1 MQDRSNSLWCQMY
14 SSVGCA
20 WYAPF
25 GLALMLMLGAG
36 GCATTQSQSPL
47 DVTRLIAKVASE
59 EEGRS
64 ICSGASTKLIDL
76 ANAVEVHETKHPS
89 TRGRL
94 SESDIQHALRQAFP
108 CPGSPTQPSP
118 ELEKSTDTL
127 GSRARLQAYG
137 QGLSAYEQKDY
148 RTAGTLF
155 KALSDAG
162 DVRSSHALAN
172 MYLLGLGVEKDMA
185 EALRL
190 YERSAKGGNV
200 LSMNTL
206 AALYLGDQG
215 GQKNVTMSREWARRS
230 ARAGNAEGAVLL
242 FRALLIDPD
251 LDYRENG
258 KPNIERYNK
267 LAKRPVGERAVE
279 IEAYDMLAR
288 AARQGYPQARIA
300 LANFYVDKPGEGN
313 IRNALA
319 IYESVSNLPGPLP
332 QVKQKLMELQKLGS
346 TRATLKLAYD
356 AQMVATTQAY
366 IRAQSLNQ
374 HVGVQCPADKTRL
387 VRMAVSKPPED
398 AEYLPLTEPEVRQ
411 AYLLRGTWE
420 ERWTYDICGQEVHV
434 PMTFQADGFGGA
446 HYHTHFDPKQVA
458 K

>member
-1 MQDRSNSLWCQMY
+1 M
-14 SSVGCA
+14 
-20 WYAPF
+20 
-25 GLALMLMLGAG
+25 
-36 GCATTQSQSPL
+36 
-47 DVTRLIAKVASE
+47 
-59 EEGRS
+59 
-64 ICSGASTKLIDL
+64 
-76 ANAVEVHETKHPS
+76 
-89 TRGRL
+89 
-94 SESDIQHALRQAFP
+94 
-108 CPGSPTQPSP
+108 
-118 ELEKSTDTL
+118 
-127 GSRARLQAYG
+127 
-137 QGLSAYEQKDY
+137 
-148 RTAGTLF
+148 LF
-155 KALSDAG
+155 KAASDG
-162 DVRSSHALAN
+162 GEVRATHALAN

-215 GQKNVTMSREWARRS
+215 GQKNVTMSREWARLS
-230 ARAGNAEGAVLL
+230 ARAGNGEGAVLL

-267 LAKRPVGERAVE
+267 LAKRPVSERAVE

-288 AARQGYPQARIA
+288 AARQGHPQARIA
-300 LANFYVDKPGEGN
+300 LANFYVDKPGEDN
-313 IRNALA
+313 IRKALA

-356 AQMVATTQAY
+356 AQKLATTQAY
-366 IRAQSLNQ
+366 IRAQSLNKN
-374 HVGVQCPADKTRL
+374 VSVQCPADKTRL
-387 VRMAVSKPPED
+387 VLMAVSKPPED

-411 AYLLRGTWE
+411 AYMLRGTWE

-446 HYHTHFDPKQVA
+446 HYHTQFDPKQVA